1 MGDIRLAGLLH
12 SLVRVPDGVNTAPV
26 GSTAQWIFSQ
36 RTSSCTRFVAAA
48 CDLEA
53 GSAF

>member
-12 SLVRVPDGVNTAPV
+12 SLVRSRWGEYGARRQHCAMDLQPAHELL
-26 GSTAQWIFSQ
+26 Q
-36 RTSSCTRFVAAA
+36 RFLAAA